1 MTALSPPHRH
11 SVGWLVGLGRAYNKI
26 EEKQNESPKHQYTH
40 TKTVKNLHSLA
51 FTPKQGTFTLCDKAL
66 QSAALV
72 GQGGVMEM
80 SWEKKCCQEKKTQ
93 NRKTLPLPVPHRIG
107 VNC

>member
-26 EEKQNESPKHQYTH
+26 EEKQNESPKHQYTQSH
-40 TKTVKNLHSLA
+40 TQKTVKNLHSLA

-80 SWEKKCCQEKKTQ
+80 SWEKKCCQEKNTKPQ
-93 NRKTLPLPVPHRIG
+93 NTSSSCAP
-107 VNC
+107 